1 LCTLVGNT
9 SLYILLSEPIPRN
22 ANLATILN
30 IGGISNPRSTK
41 PSGSFNITT
50 YDVDQVSVID
60 FGFRKNT
67 KTMKAGNINTF
78 TVLASS

>member
-1 LCTLVGNT
+1 VGNS
-9 SLYILLSEPIPRN
+9 SLYILLTAPIPKN
-22 ANLATILN
+22 ANLATILR

-67 KTMKAGNINTF
+67 KTTNSGSINSF
-78 TVLASS
+78 TVFASS